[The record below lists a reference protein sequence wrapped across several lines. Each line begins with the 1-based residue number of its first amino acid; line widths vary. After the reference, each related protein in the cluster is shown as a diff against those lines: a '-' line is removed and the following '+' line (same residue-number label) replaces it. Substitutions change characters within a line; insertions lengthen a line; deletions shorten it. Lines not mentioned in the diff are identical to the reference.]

1 LAALEVSSTQNKRRM
16 KKRLE
21 LISKRLR
28 KMSLPFV
35 EPDGAMYVYP
45 KLRKG
50 VDNDIIERLLDLG
63 VAVAPGS
70 GFGESY
76 REFIRISACQP
87 TYILEKGLDVL
98 ELAIS

>member
-1 LAALEVSSTQNKRRM
+1 
-16 KKRLE
+16 
-21 LISKRLR
+21 
-28 KMSLPFV
+28 MSLPFV
-35 EPDGAMYVYP
+35 EPDGAMYIYP

-50 VDNDIIERLLDLG
+50 VDNDIIVVERLLDLG

-87 TYILEKGLDVL
+87 THILEKGLDVL

>member
-1 LAALEVSSTQNKRRM
+1 LDLVSN
-16 KKRLE
+16 
-21 LISKRLR
+21 RLR
-28 KMSLPFV
+28 KMLLPFV
-35 EPDGAMYVYP
+35 EPDGAMYIYP
-45 KLRKG
+45 KLREG
-50 VDNDIIERLLDLG
+50 VENDITLVERLLDLG

-87 TYILEKGLDVL
+87 THLLEKGLDVL